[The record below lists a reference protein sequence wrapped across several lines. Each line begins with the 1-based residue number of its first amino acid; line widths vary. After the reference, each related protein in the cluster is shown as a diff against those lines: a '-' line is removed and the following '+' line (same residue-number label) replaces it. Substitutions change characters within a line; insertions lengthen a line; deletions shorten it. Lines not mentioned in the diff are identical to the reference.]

1 MKKFC
6 LMLCVI
12 LAVCSFMC
20 ACESGLQYDYSDGDA
35 TGELISME
43 NKKVS
48 DDEIGITVVT
58 LEDKENLN
66 KVKVYK
72 SDFVYDDFS
81 FKYEKVRFSD
91 YAYVADEDMMPQYPE
106 KIVLP
111 EYDLAALRTIMLT
124 AYAEKYG
131 ELKEDGSIFISQP
144 KFTTKN
150 FTGRLVVSYAVYS
163 HPATDEFGV
172 GCYSDAKKIVMTCD
186 LYTYEVE

>member
-1 MKKFC
+1 MKKIC
-6 LMLCVI
+6 LMLCAV

-20 ACESGLQYDYSDGDA
+20 ACENDIQYDYSDGDA

-58 LEDKENLN
+58 LEDEDAHN

-72 SDFVYDDFS
+72 SNFVYEDFS
-81 FKYEKVRFSD
+81 FKYEKVRVSD
-91 YAYVADEDMMPQYPE
+91 FAYVTDADALPQYPE
-106 KIVLP
+106 KVVLP
-111 EYDLAALRTIMLT
+111 EYDLATLRTIMLT
-124 AYAEKYG
+124 AYAEKFG
-131 ELKEDGSIFISQP
+131 ELKEDGSVYISQP

-150 FTGRLVVSYAVYS
+150 FTGRLVVTYTIYL

-172 GCYSDAKKIVMTCD
+172 GCYKEAKRVVMTSD